1 MSVRALG
8 GVLGSDEGWV
18 ALLEHLAGAAWV
30 LLNHW
35 RCVGLHWLSATA
47 MLFPVLRASDGA
59 RHLMQGAL
67 PLGNASV
74 VMTATCAQLVG
85 DSHHHS

>member
-1 MSVRALG
+1 M
-8 GVLGSDEGWV
+8 

-35 RCVGLHWLSATA
+35 RRVGLNWLSATA
-47 MLFPVLRASDGA
+47 MLFPVLRASDCA

-67 PLGNASV
+67 SLDNASF
-74 VMTATCAQLVG
+74 VMTAACTQLIG